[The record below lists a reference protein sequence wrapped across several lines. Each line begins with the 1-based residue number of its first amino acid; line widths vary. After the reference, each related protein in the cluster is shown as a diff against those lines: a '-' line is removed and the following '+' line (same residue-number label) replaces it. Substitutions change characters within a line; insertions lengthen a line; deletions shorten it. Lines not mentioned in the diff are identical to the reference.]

1 MAPFFLFMSEFLK
14 NISFVTSELAPW
26 LFLGVF
32 VSAIIHTLVPDA
44 FFKKHLGGRGVSSVF
59 KSVLIGV
66 PMPLCSCSVIPVALS
81 MKKQGAGTPS
91 SISFLISTPQTGLDS
106 VFVSASML
114 GWPFAIFKLISA
126 LVLGLVGG
134 VISMFFD
141 SKESLSK
148 SLETESEGKRPFSL
162 TEIYDYAINDLLYM
176 IWKWLVIGILIS
188 AAITTWIPHELLSKL
203 TAENLLL
210 VLISVLAMSVPL
222 YVCATSSVPIA
233 AALVHG
239 GMPTSAALVFLVAGP
254 ATNVATIGAVYKTL
268 GLRQLVIYLAVII
281 VGSLSFAY
289 AFDFVVSSR
298 SEHLH
303 HHEHLGV
310 TSYISGGL
318 LLLLF
323 LKFLFNDTTKE
334 GSKIQNSESSQRI
347 TFKVDGLNCQGCVN
361 KISKGFSI
369 EKSIAL
375 DFDLDNK
382 EVTFSGENL
391 DEKALCE
398 KLREIGFNSKS
409 MTS

>member
-1 MAPFFLFMSEFLK
+1 MNEFLK
-14 NISFVTSELAPW
+14 NIFFVTSELAPW

-32 VSAIIHTLVPDA
+32 VSSLIHTLVPDE
-44 FFKKHLGGRGVSSVF
+44 FFKRHLGGRGFYSVF

-91 SISFLISTPQTGLDS
+91 SLSFMISTPQTGLDS

-126 LVLGLVGG
+126 LVLGLIGG
-134 VISMFFD
+134 VISICFD
-141 SKESLSK
+141 SKDTLSK
-148 SLETESEGKRPFSL
+148 SIENESEGKHPFSL
-162 TEIYDYAINDLLYM
+162 AEIYDYAINDLLYM

-210 VLISVLAMSVPL
+210 VLISVLVMSVPL

-268 GLRQLVIYLAVII
+268 GFRQLVIYLAVII
-281 VGSLSFAY
+281 IGSLSLAY
-289 AFDFVVSSR
+289 AFDFVVSSG

-303 HHEHLGV
+303 HHEHLGPAA
-310 TSYISGGL
+310 YISGAI

-323 LKFLFNDTTKE
+323 LKFLLNDV
-334 GSKIQNSESSQRI
+334 I
-347 TFKVDGLNCQGCVN
+347 
-361 KISKGFSI
+361 KGQAELI
-369 EKSIAL
+369 
-375 DFDLDNK
+375 
-382 EVTFSGENL
+382 
-391 DEKALCE
+391 
-398 KLREIGFNSKS
+398 
-409 MTS
+409 